1 MKRYF
6 SSVVESGSSNLA
18 SVELCSDTANEP
30 PQQQPS
36 PASEE
41 VLQSTEDETNIMD
54 NTHTQLTKRRQKGFE
69 KFASE
74 IKKVTGLD
82 LMPAPSMYG
91 GRAASKCA
99 TCSMVQ
105 KETIIVNVKKRW
117 MAHAKTCTGLLTLTQ
132 NAKLVPIT
140 LSAEAQAF
148 RVHLTAGGESHR
160 KNTCD
165 AYVLCYWLYKHKLP
179 FTTGD
184 KLREVPQPLL
194 LHYQSHATNINVLH
208 SPNRYCSPSIACVMQ
223 QLLH

>member
-74 IKKVTGLD
+74 IQVF
-82 LMPAPSMYG
+82 SMA
-91 GRAASKCA
+91 RF
-99 TCSMVQ
+99 
-105 KETIIVNVKKRW
+105 N
-117 MAHAKTCTGLLTLTQ
+117 
-132 NAKLVPIT
+132 
-140 LSAEAQAF
+140 
-148 RVHLTAGGESHR
+148 
-160 KNTCD
+160 
-165 AYVLCYWLYKHKLP
+165 
-179 FTTGD
+179 D
-184 KLREVPQPLL
+184 K
-194 LHYQSHATNINVLH
+194 I
-208 SPNRYCSPSIACVMQ
+208 
-223 QLLH
+223 